1 MTQHHKPRSPCT
13 SARRTIRLPLGL
25 LIFALVSPV
34 NAAPVQRGGQTKS
47 SGCTTPLASDHALTL
62 QEVEQI
68 ALREVP
74 GGHVLSI
81 ERDFEWGRA
90 VFEVEMTDADGW
102 ELELTI
108 DADDGHVLRRERD
121 D

>member
-1 MTQHHKPRSPCT
+1 MTQISESRSSGTPT
-13 SARRTIRLPLGL
+13 QRTIRIVSGL
-25 LIFALVSPV
+25 LILASVTPVSASP
-34 NAAPVQRGGQTKS
+34 AQRDGQTES
-47 SGCTTPLASDHALTL
+47 LGCASLLASDHSLTL
-62 QEVEQI
+62 QEVEEI

-90 VFEVEMTDADGW
+90 VFEVELTDADGW

>member
-1 MTQHHKPRSPCT
+1 MIQFLKTQSSSSP
-13 SARRTIRLPLGL
+13 ARRTIRFLAGL
-25 LIFALVSPV
+25 LVLAVVSPV
-34 NAAPVQRGGQTKS
+34 NAASAQREDLTKS
-47 SGCTTPLASDHALTL
+47 LGCATPLASDHSLTL
-62 QEVEQI
+62 QQVEEI